1 MSEYDK
7 SPIKMNKSTN
17 KDGSFVGKGRSLQ
30 SYIDQTNA
38 ETEKTIPMNS
48 KD

>member
-7 SPIKMNKSTN
+7 SPIGKSTN

-30 SYIDQTNA
+30 SYIDQANA

-48 KD
+48 KN